1 MPSLSNDLQN
11 LRILLTHLPE
21 ELPDMGEDSQ
31 YPFVNF
37 QIDLAILK
45 RTKAQA
51 LCQFLSATFIDD
63 GNIYIDERGA
73 NVCAVV
79 DVLTEYLNRYPDN
92 ADLKKWV
99 STLQKA
105 AEKLYEDRE
114 TAVQYLD

>member
-1 MPSLSNDLQN
+1 
-11 LRILLTHLPE
+11 
-21 ELPDMGEDSQ
+21 MGEDSQ

-37 QIDLAILK
+37 QIDPAILK
-45 RTKAQA
+45 QTKGNVTQA

-63 GNIYIDERGA
+63 GNIYIDERSA
-73 NVCAVV
+73 SVCAVV

-105 AEKLYEDRE
+105 AEKLYEDCE
-114 TAVQYLD
+114 TAVQYFD